1 MKIKNIEID
10 FNFLDADNVE
20 KFENEAQKVVAE
32 SARNKNEKLTYAEA
46 IRKECEVVEEFIDNV
61 FGKGLSEKIFEG
73 KKDLLEHIKVF
84 QQIADE
90 KNSKQA
96 ELQSL
101 YNRYAPNRAQRRK
114 GRKNEHSVR

>member
-20 KFENEAQKVVAE
+20 KFEQEAKKVVE
-32 SARNKNEKLTYAEA
+32 KTNNEKIKEMSASEA
-46 IRKECEVVEEFIDNV
+46 IRQECDIVEEFINNV
-61 FGKGLSEKIFEG
+61 FGAGLSEKIFEG

-84 QQIADE
+84 QEIADE
-90 KNSKQA
+90 KNRKQA

-101 YNRYAPNRAQRRK
+101 YNRYTPNRAQRRN
-114 GRKNEHSVR
+114 RR